1 METFDLIE
9 TTPKARRGR
18 SLLRLYFFV
27 MWSGGAFLWPFISL
41 FYARQSLDGVQIG
54 VLVSIGS
61 GVALLFAPLW
71 GRWSDHSPRPARV
84 LQLALVGTALI
95 SLVIG
100 FHKVFLWLLLL
111 TILNAT
117 LTCAVLPLSDSLAL
131 GIADR
136 EHYGSIRLWGS
147 LGWAIAVLIAGW
159 LIEKT
164 TILSGF
170 YGFTTIMIGAAL
182 LLFLVPDERARN
194 DQDDAAPRQAGSIK
208 TLLGSRNLLSLA
220 GAVCVWYFVEGGFR
234 SFEPLYLDQLGAG
247 ESVLGLLNTLRALAE
262 IPAMLWAD
270 HLGRRRSPSLLII
283 AALIA
288 RGLACAA
295 IVVSPTVPVIV
306 LVRTIDGLSNAF
318 LYVGIVVFIGK
329 YTPVGQRSFA
339 ITVITSTLVNLV
351 LLLNGPFSG
360 WVFETFGAYWLYVI
374 ALVGYPIGLAVFTS
388 IRNGKQKI
396 ASVD

>member
-1 METFDLIE
+1 MTAPPIE
-9 TTPKARRGR
+9 ARRER
-18 SLLRLYFFV
+18 NLLRLYFFV

-41 FYARQSLDGVQIG
+41 FYARQNLNGMQIG

-71 GRWSDHSPRPARV
+71 GQWSDRSPHPARL
-84 LQLALVGTALI
+84 LQIALVGTALI

-100 FHKVFLWLLLL
+100 FHKVFLCLLLL

-117 LTCAVLPLSDSLAL
+117 LSCAVLPLSDSLAL

-136 EHYGSIRLWGS
+136 ENYGSVRMWGS
-147 LGWAIAVLIAGW
+147 LGWAVAVLFAGW

-164 TILSGF
+164 TLLSGF
-170 YGFTTIMIGAAL
+170 YGFTTIFIGAAL

-194 DQDDAAPRQAGSIK
+194 DQNDPAPGRAGSIK
-208 TLLGSRNLLSLA
+208 TLLGNRNLLALA
-220 GAVCVWYFVEGGFR
+220 GAVCVWYFIEGSFR
-234 SFEPLYLDQLGAG
+234 NFEPLYLDQLGAG

-270 HLGRRRSPSLLII
+270 QLGRRRSPSLLII
-283 AALIA
+283 VALIA

-295 IVVSPTVPVIV
+295 IVASPSVPVIV
-306 LVRTIDGLSNAF
+306 LVRTIDGLSGAF

-329 YTPVGQRSFA
+329 YAPVGQRTFA

-351 LLLNGPFSG
+351 LLLNGPVSG
-360 WVFETFGAYWLYVI
+360 WIYETIGAYWLYVFS
-374 ALVGYPIGLAVFTS
+374 LGGYVVGLGVFMA
-388 IRNGKQKI
+388 IKNGKKGSMQSI
-396 ASVD
+396 